1 MENYGNYQSNNYE
14 GYDDLRMFP
23 DEAPIVTAVKGLVG
37 AIVGAIPGM
46 LVWIILG
53 KMGYIAVLCGILL
66 AFGSVFGYNFMTK
79 KGNLSLG
86 IGVGIC
92 IAVLVIAVFFAEKIV
107 WCWELTDIFN
117 EMIPQWR
124 AEISSLAAEY
134 GDVMSAAEIE
144 NLFEE
149 LMLEE
154 YGFIEADFS
163 TCFYNFGDL
172 IETLEVKSDF
182 TISLV
187 KSYVCGVAGAAV
199 SFKYFK

>member
-23 DEAPIVTAVKGLVG
+23 DESPLITGIKGFCGAV
-37 AIVGAIPGM
+37 VGAIPGM
-46 LVWIILG
+46 LLWIILG
-53 KMGYIAVLCGILL
+53 KLGYIAVVCGILL

-79 KGNLSLG
+79 KGNLPMGAGIAICLG
-86 IGVGIC
+86 
-92 IAVLVIAVFFAEKIV
+92 VLIVAVFFAEKIV

-124 AEISSLAAEY
+124 AEINSLAAEY
-134 GDVMSAAEIE
+134 GDTMSASEISS
-144 NLFEE
+144 LFDE

-154 YGFIEADFS
+154 YGFTEADFS

-172 IETLEVKSDF
+172 LETLEVKSDF
-182 TISLV
+182 TFSLV
-187 KSYVCGVAGAAV
+187 KSYICGIAGAAV
-199 SFKYFK
+199 AFKNFR